1 MPAGVA
7 ALFLL
12 DSNKPA
18 TRKESSMLKELL
30 ICLFVSLLVTS
41 ASFAMAKEGCGGVC
55 AACHSLTEKEATD
68 ILKKIGGTVTSVK
81 QSPAKGLFELLVE
94 REGQKGIILMD
105 YGKKHLIQGMV
116 VDIETLQPASAHQQN
131 IAQPKPQT
139 SVDVTTIPVS
149 NAVIMGNPNGSKKL
163 YVFTDPDCPYC
174 RKGHAELQKL
184 AKIAPDVAIYVMLFP
199 LPMHPAA
206 YDKARTVVETM
217 SHELL
222 DKAFEGKDVP
232 KPKKES
238 SKKTIDEIVK
248 FANANGINGTPTMVM
263 PDGKIEVGMRDAETM
278 KLMLEGK

>member
-1 MPAGVA
+1 
-7 ALFLL
+7 
-12 DSNKPA
+12 
-18 TRKESSMLKELL
+18 MLKELL
-30 ICLFVSLLVTS
+30 ICLFVSLIVTS

-55 AACHSLTEKEATD
+55 NTCHSLTEKEATD
-68 ILKKIGGTVTSVK
+68 ILKKTGGTVTSVK

-131 IAQPKPQT
+131 IPQPKQQT
-139 SVDVTTIPVS
+139 SVDVTTIPVK
-149 NAVIMGNPNGSKKL
+149 NAVIMGNPKGSKKI
-163 YVFTDPDCPYC
+163 YIFTDPDCPYC

-206 YDKARTVVETM
+206 YEKARTVVETM
-217 SHELL
+217 NHELL
-222 DKAFEGKDVP
+222 DKAFEGKEVP

-238 SKKTIDEIVK
+238 SKKAIDEIVK
-248 FANANGINGTPTMVM
+248 FANANGINGTPTIVM

-278 KLMLEGK
+278 KKMLEGK